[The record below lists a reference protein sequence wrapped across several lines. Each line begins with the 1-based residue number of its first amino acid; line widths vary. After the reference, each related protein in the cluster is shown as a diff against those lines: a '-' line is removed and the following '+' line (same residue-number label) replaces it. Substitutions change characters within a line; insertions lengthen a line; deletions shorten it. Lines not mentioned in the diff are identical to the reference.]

1 MEVSHAGCC
10 KIHTLEVLCAIGS
23 DMTQDE
29 FNKAVAN
36 FDGGEPMRAQLY
48 DKALGLIDAGFR
60 IEAHLL
66 ILATWN
72 FARFRYVTRT
82 FNLAE
87 YQQTLD

>member
-1 MEVSHAGCC
+1 
-10 KIHTLEVLCAIGS
+10 
-23 DMTQDE
+23 
-29 FNKAVAN
+29 
-36 FDGGEPMRAQLY
+36 MRAQLY

-82 FNLAE
+82 FRLDD
-87 YQQTLD
+87 YQ